1 MKKILSI
8 VLIALLSFGTVACS
22 SSNPLSTSASVSPS
36 PLSQKLKAVLEKPMV
51 KELLQG
57 KKISELLKESITNI
71 TEDQKNQI
79 LKELPGISLDPSNF
93 SSDDAA
99 YAWIADTT
107 KQTIK
112 AAIEK
117 GELTQDIMNQA
128 KMYLGAAQFQY
139 PELSKIKIP
148 NIELKKGISDE
159 DLTKFCESM
168 TDVLDVL
175 TDPELLKKLGVD
187 LSNLGALDNLQKMA
201 GMK

>member
-1 MKKILSI
+1 MKKLLSI
-8 VLIALLSFGTVACS
+8 ILIALLSFSIVACNGNNTS
-22 SSNPLSTSASVSPS
+22 STATSVSQS
-36 PLSQKLKAVLEKPMV
+36 ALSQKLKAVLEKPMV